1 MPPHLR
7 RLLDGLDGMIAQA
20 EASKARWAAAGD
32 DRRSAA
38 LAALAD
44 ERLTT
49 LRTSRAAALADRGRH
64 QPVYQ
69 AAVLPPDGRRPDMP
83 TDDATETLAQIERTI
98 VGLEAR
104 LDDSG
109 RYVRIADGRSS
120 WWQPV
125 ERLLPLLRAMP
136 DHRLGGDEQDEA
148 DAYADW
154 RRATEPAGFFGHN
167 TADDDTMAV
176 PADFRGAFPA

>member
-1 MPPHLR
+1 
-7 RLLDGLDGMIAQA
+7 
-20 EASKARWAAAGD
+20 
-32 DRRSAA
+32 
-38 LAALAD
+38 
-44 ERLTT
+44 
-49 LRTSRAAALADRGRH
+49 
-64 QPVYQ
+64 
-69 AAVLPPDGRRPDMP
+69 MP

-136 DHRLGGDEQDEA
+136 DHRPGGDEQDEA

-154 RRATEPAGFFGHN
+154 RRATEAAGFFGHD
-167 TADDDTMAV
+167 ADDDDTMAV